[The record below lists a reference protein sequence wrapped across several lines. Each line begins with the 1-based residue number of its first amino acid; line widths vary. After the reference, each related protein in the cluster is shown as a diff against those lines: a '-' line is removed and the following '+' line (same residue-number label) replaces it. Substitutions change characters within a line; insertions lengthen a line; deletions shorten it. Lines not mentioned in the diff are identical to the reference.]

1 MKDLYK
7 EEIVDP
13 NDRASRLAH
22 EICVESY
29 GNCPAVVI
37 VPHDPGNFRG
47 PVGFTWKNHVLEQM
61 KYSAD
66 FRGNMISPPAMLQEV
81 QNDGAGGKPQFFTLI
96 GTPEVFYD
104 LGWEIITMNADDL
117 GRSLMFGG
125 IMVNDMNVKNITSE
139 NFPLFEA
146 TMKGY
151 GNALKKSN
159 LINITGETAIM
170 KNSITAFCDKN
181 DPRQL
186 ILTWGATCIGLSH
199 RKLSTDNSKIEH
211 GMFVVGFKEKGYRCN
226 GGTFLTKVTQK
237 TWGSN
242 PQDIMDDE
250 EALYFIKRLT
260 VPSKSYAKTMN
271 KIAGWNPDASIG
283 EPLAEIVAA
292 AHITGGGMG
301 KFAEILPG
309 GVCAYLSDMPKPP
322 GVLLKAQELSWD
334 TDFRLYD
341 EKAYTTFHGGFGMVL
356 VVKTEEDAQIIIEEA
371 RKDGIDAQIAGQILA
386 ATKNDPKLTIESKF
400 KEEETVE
407 LN

>member
-1 MKDLYK
+1 MKDPYR

-22 EICVESY
+22 EICVSSY
-29 GNCPAVVI
+29 KNCPAVEI

-61 KYSAD
+61 RYSAD
-66 FRGNMISPPAMLQEV
+66 CRGKMLSPPAMLQEI

-117 GRSLMFGG
+117 GRSLMFQG
-125 IMVNDMNVKNITSE
+125 IIANDMNVKNITSE

-146 TMKGY
+146 TMEGY

-159 LINITGETAIM
+159 LVNITGETAIM
-170 KNSITAFCDKN
+170 KNSITAFCDTN

-199 RKLSTDNSKIEH
+199 RKLLADNSKIKS
-211 GMFVVGFKEKGYRCN
+211 GMYVVGLKEKGYRCN
-226 GGTFLTKVTQK
+226 GGTFLTKVTQN
-237 TWGSN
+237 TWGSC
-242 PQDIMDDE
+242 PQEIME
-250 EALYFIKRLT
+250 NKEALSFVRKLT
-260 VPSKSYAKTMN
+260 IPSISYAKTLTR
-271 KIAGWNPDASIG
+271 IAGWNPDASIG
-283 EPLAEIVAA
+283 EPLADIVAA

-301 KFAEILPG
+301 KFAEIIPK

-322 GVLLKAQELSWD
+322 EVLLKAQELSWD
-334 TDFRLYD
+334 TDFRLND
-341 EKAYTTFHGGFGMVL
+341 TKAHTTFHGGFGMVL
-356 VVKTEEDAQIIIEEA
+356 VARTEDDARIIIREVK
-371 RKDGIDAQIAGQILA
+371 KDGIEAQIAGRTLA

>member
-1 MKDLYK
+1 MRDLYK

-29 GNCPAVVI
+29 ENCPAVIV
-37 VPHDPGNFRG
+37 VPHDPLSFRG
-47 PVGFTWKNHVLEQM
+47 PVGFAWKNHIVEQM

-66 FRGNMISPPAMLQEV
+66 WQGNMISPPAMLQEIE
-81 QNDGAGGKPQFFTLI
+81 NDGAGGKPQFFTLV

-104 LGWEIITMNADDL
+104 LGWEIITMTADDF
-117 GRSLMFGG
+117 GRSKRFHGV
-125 IMVNDMNVKNITSE
+125 IANEMNVKNITNE

-151 GNALKKSN
+151 GNALKESN
-159 LINITGETAIM
+159 LVNITGETAIM
-170 KNSITAFCDKN
+170 KNSITAFCDTG
-181 DPRQL
+181 DPEQL

-199 RKLSTDNSKIEH
+199 RNLLTDNSKIKP
-211 GMFVVGFKEKGYRCN
+211 GMYVVGFEEKGYRCN
-226 GGTFLTKVTQK
+226 GGTFLTKVTQN
-237 TWGSN
+237 TWGSD
-242 PQDIMDDE
+242 PKDIAEDK
-250 EALYFIKRLT
+250 EALDFVKRLT
-260 VPSKSYAKTMN
+260 VPSKSYAKTMTR
-271 KIAGWNPDASIG
+271 IAGWHPDASIG

-301 KFAEILPG
+301 KFAEILPRET
-309 GVCAYLSDMPKPP
+309 CAYLSNMPKPP
-322 GVLLKAQELSWD
+322 EVLLKAQELSWD

-356 VVKTEEDAQIIIEEA
+356 VARTKEDAQIIIKEA
-371 RKDGIDAQIAGQILA
+371 KKDGIEAKIAGQILA

-407 LN
+407 LS